1 MWKMSEIQ
9 NLVLHKCL
17 ILVAYLP
24 VSMIRNSMLYL
35 PKVHAD
41 SARDKD
47 NLFLVYLP
55 LSMIRN
61 SILPYAYLFYFMIL
75 ISLLLFLLIY
85 FHLFYVFILRF
96 MRILH
101 VIKLKANIL
110 LVYLPVSV
118 IP

>member
-1 MWKMSEIQ
+1 MIK
-9 NLVLHKCL
+9 LKATVL
-17 ILVAYLP
+17 IVYLP
-24 VSMIRNSMLYL
+24 VSMILNAMRSL

-101 VIKLKANIL
+101 VIKLKFSLYIFL
-110 LVYLPVSV
+110 YL
-118 IP
+118 